1 LPELVRPVYDGD
13 DNQFLLE
20 DNGNRGPRTQIM
32 LSQRG
37 EAEGGV
43 VTYRIAL
50 SARRAWELEVDVV
63 PDYDGRRVVRG
74 SDEHRFG
81 DEVRHVRA
89 SLAAWHLSVP
99 RLSATW
105 SDLGHSFS
113 QSVADLASLRIRG
126 RNGTNGELP
135 AAGMPWFMTVF
146 GRDTLIT
153 CLQTLLFGPD
163 LARSALEALA
173 ELQAREDDPSVDAE
187 PGKIVHEV
195 RHGKAAEAWFSRYY
209 GTVDATPLYLVLFS
223 EVWRWTDDVA
233 LARDFMEPALRAL
246 EWIDESGDRDGV
258 GFVEFPKR
266 SPHGLY
272 VPALK
277 DSFHSPRFHDGRTPD
292 PQVPRS

>member
-1 LPELVRPVYDGD
+1 NGRRPMLLSSDRVEYFSAAFYLRNPVVGGLTPDTLLISRERFVGETMHDLLTVTNEGADEVQFELALEFGSDFADILVVKSRDVAFGDPTGARPLPELVRPVYDGD

-20 DNGNRGPRTQIM
+20 DNGNRGPRAQIM

-113 QSVADLASLRIRG
+113 QSVADPASLRIRG

-195 RHGKAAEAWFSRYY
+195 RHGKAAE
-209 GTVDATPLYLVLFS
+209 
-223 EVWRWTDDVA
+223 
-233 LARDFMEPALRAL
+233 
-246 EWIDESGDRDGV
+246 
-258 GFVEFPKR
+258 
-266 SPHGLY
+266 
-272 VPALK
+272 
-277 DSFHSPRFHDGRTPD
+277 
-292 PQVPRS
+292 